1 MVRFILG
8 VMAGGFA
15 VLYWGDQL
23 RELAAS
29 KTRGVR
35 KGAADTL
42 QSVENKAGNVLDM
55 AKEQVSSVLQS
66 GQEAIRPSQSRAR

>member
-1 MVRFILG
+1 MARFILG
-8 VMAGGFA
+8 VIAGAFA
-15 VLYWGDQL
+15 VLYWGDEL
-23 RELAAS
+23 RELAAK

-42 QSVENKAGNVLDM
+42 QSVENTAGNVLDM

>member
-8 VMAGGFA
+8 VIAGAFS